1 MEAQTDLTL
10 FKEKAAAVQ
19 VVVTEV
25 ADLPAAFA
33 YAVDLTTRQG
43 GRELAAFGW
52 QGPDREALEEACRRV
67 DLSLVADNLREHAGT
82 LHTALTLADWG
93 IADTGSL
100 VLDSSSEDLRLATM
114 LAQTHVAVLPVS
126 RLRPSAFA
134 LEDELHRL
142 MASPPRY
149 LAFITGASRTADI
162 ERVLTIGVH
171 GPEEVHV
178 LILKDQES

>member
-1 MEAQTDLTL
+1 MEAQTDLNL

-33 YAVDLTTRQG
+33 YAVDLTAQQG

-67 DLSLVADNLREHAGT
+67 DLSLVVDNLREHADT

-114 LAQTHVAVLPVS
+114 LARTHVAVLPVS
-126 RLRPSAFA
+126 RLQAQRLRP
-134 LEDELHRL
+134 
-142 MASPPRY
+142 
-149 LAFITGASRTADI
+149 GGRTAPPDGLAPPLPGLHHW
-162 ERVLTIGVH
+162 RLPH
-171 GPEEVHV
+171 RRHRAGPHHRRPWTGG
-178 LILKDQES
+178 SARTHT